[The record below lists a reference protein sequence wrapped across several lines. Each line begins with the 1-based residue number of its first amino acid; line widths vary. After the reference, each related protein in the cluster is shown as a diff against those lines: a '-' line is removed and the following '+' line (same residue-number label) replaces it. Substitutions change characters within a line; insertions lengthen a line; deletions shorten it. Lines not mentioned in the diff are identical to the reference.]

1 MRRFLLKGS
10 GLLLALL
17 FTCTLFQ
24 SCNKDEMKW
33 DEPDYTVKDKMEM
46 QKAGPVDLEGMMP
59 NDIYSCNESGPDGF
73 TDLKLKFDTQSVMDA
88 LGPVSK
94 GDVLRVILALS
105 IPFNPKLYFGKDSI
119 NVCKYS
125 YLAR

>member
-88 LGPVSK
+88 LGRPRFQRRCVARHS
-94 GDVLRVILALS
+94 GPIHS
-105 IPFNPKLYFGKDSI
+105 FQPKTIFWERFDQCL
-119 NVCKYS
+119 
-125 YLAR
+125 